1 MCGRYTLFDD
11 QDNFEIMNILNELNR
26 KYPDNNMKTGEIFP
40 TNTAPVLLNNNHMLA
55 PELSAWGFPGFQ
67 GKGVII
73 NARSET
79 AADKKTFRD
88 SLLFRRCIIPTTG
101 FYEWTQDKKKEKYLF
116 TLPDSP
122 VLYLAGF
129 YNVFKGERRFVILT
143 TESNSSVSDI
153 HNRMPVII
161 SPDVKEKWVNDTDMA
176 LNYIRST
183 MPDLK
188 YQNL

>member
-1 MCGRYTLFDD
+1 MLWLFANGLDTSPVS
-11 QDNFEIMNILNELNR
+11 NIGA
-26 KYPDNNMKTGEIFP
+26 KSMIKTIGNS
-40 TNTAPVLLNNNHMLA
+40 TTAPILLNHNHALV
-55 PELSAWGFPGFQ
+55 PELSVWGFPGFQ

-101 FYEWTQDKKKEKYLF
+101 FYEWTKDKKKEKYLF

-129 YNVFKGERRFVILT
+129 YNELKGERRFVILT

-161 SPDVKEKWVNDTDMA
+161 TPDIKEKWVNDTDMA
-176 LNYIRST
+176 LNYLHEE
-183 MPDLK
+183 MPLLNNQDVS
-188 YQNL
+188 